1 MYIFAQRL
9 CWQTLYIIHFYLPVI
24 MRLHREGNTIMLT
37 TALALLVINGL
48 AYYFLF
54 AGNTTAIVLMAVV
67 SLVLFALVVQFFRV
81 PNRALTIHDR
91 QVVAPADGTVV
102 VIEETEE
109 TEYFKERRRQISIF
123 MSPLNVH
130 VNRNPVT
137 GIVKYFRYY
146 PGKYLVAW
154 HPKSSTENERTTVVL
169 ETKNGIQVLFR
180 QIAGAMARRIV
191 WYVKEGEPVEQGSEM
206 GFIKFGSR
214 VDVYVPLNAE
224 VKVKLGDKMQ
234 GGVSVLAELPE

>member
-1 MYIFAQRL
+1 
-9 CWQTLYIIHFYLPVI
+9 
-24 MRLHREGNTIMLT
+24 MRLHREGNTIMLN
-37 TALALLVINGL
+37 TALALLAINGL

-54 AGNTTAIVLMAVV
+54 AGNTTATVLMAVV
-67 SLVLFALVVQFFRV
+67 SLVLFGLVVQFFRI
-81 PNRALTIHDR
+81 PSRPLTLHDR
-91 QVVAPADGTVV
+91 QIVAPADGTVV

-130 VNRNPVT
+130 VNRNPVS
-137 GIVKYFRYY
+137 GVVNYFRYY

-169 ETKNGIQVLFR
+169 EMKTGVEILFR
-180 QIAGAMARRIV
+180 QIAGAVARRIV
-191 WYVKEGEPVEQGSEM
+191 WYVNEGQSVEQGSEM

-214 VDVYVPLNAE
+214 VDVFVPLNAKVN
-224 VKVKLGDKMQ
+224 VKIGDKMK
-234 GGVSVLAELPE
+234 GGVTVLAEILE

>member
-1 MYIFAQRL
+1 
-9 CWQTLYIIHFYLPVI
+9 
-24 MRLHREGNTIMLT
+24 MLT
-37 TALALLVINGL
+37 TALALLAINGL

-54 AGNTTAIVLMAVV
+54 AENSTALVLMGVI
-67 SLVLFALVVQFFRV
+67 SLILFGLVVQFFRI
-81 PNRALTIHDR
+81 PNRPLTLHDR
-91 QVVAPADGTVV
+91 QVVAPADGTIVV
-102 VIEETEE
+102 LEETNE
-109 TEYFKERRRQISIF
+109 TEYFKDRRRQISIF

-169 ETKNGIQVLFR
+169 EMKSGVQVLFR
-180 QIAGAMARRIV
+180 QIAGAVARRIV
-191 WYVKEGEPVEQGSEM
+191 WYVKEDQPVEQGSEM

-214 VDVYVPLNAE
+214 VDVYVPLDAE
-224 VKVKLGDKMQ
+224 IKVKIGDKMK
-234 GGVSVLAELPE
+234 GGVTVLAEFPE